1 MKKKIL
7 LFAILSLF
15 LMNSQA
21 QQPFS
26 GCWQL
31 NFLKDWTPQK
41 DVDAKFNRSTV
52 KLQDRFQD
60 NTIKANN
67 YQFYDGQVAACLT
80 MNPSCSQTPSQ
91 DARNFIGYNPTY
103 WQYLDLLIWWG
114 GSAGEGIIMPPS
126 APVTDIAHIN
136 GVKVLG
142 QVFFPTRTHGGAPE
156 WVQDR
161 KREISLCPKTV

>member
-1 MKKKIL
+1 MIFMKKKIL

-60 NTIKANN
+60 MGT
-67 YQFYDGQVAACLT
+67 YTGQNVPA
-80 MNPSCSQTPSQ
+80 
-91 DARNFIGYNPTY
+91 
-103 WQYLDLLIWWG
+103 
-114 GSAGEGIIMPPS
+114 
-126 APVTDIAHIN
+126 
-136 GVKVLG
+136 K
-142 QVFFPTRTHGGAPE
+142 
-156 WVQDR
+156 
-161 KREISLCPKTV
+161 

>member
-1 MKKKIL
+1 MIFMKKKIL

-80 MNPSCSQTPSQ
+80 MNPSCSQTPHRLQ
-91 DARNFIGYNPTY
+91 P
-103 WQYLDLLIWWG
+103 YLLAISRLIDLVG
-114 GSAGEGIIMPPS
+114 RFSRRRYHY
-126 APVTDIAHIN
+126 APVCSCYRH
-136 GVKVLG
+136 
-142 QVFFPTRTHGGAPE
+142 
-156 WVQDR
+156 
-161 KREISLCPKTV
+161 CPY